1 LIATRFIPFRV
12 VSTGTAASPSPV
24 ARAESPEA
32 DPDRSTDTVHLPNS
46 DPASPSGVTARV
58 ASVPVVVSAAVAS
71 STIPVCVSDAVL
83 FAVMIL
89 FHSIAA
95 MPALTRESVVSLA
108 FPISSDPTPRA

>member
-1 LIATRFIPFRV
+1 MSV

-32 DPDRSTDTVHLPNS
+32 EPERRTDTVRLPNS

-71 STIPVCVSDAVL
+71 STAPVA
-83 FAVMIL
+83 
-89 FHSIAA
+89 
-95 MPALTRESVVSLA
+95 VSLA
-108 FPISSDPTPRA
+108 LL